1 MLVSK
6 LLIDMDVKFNSDYL
20 ITTEKILINSLL
32 RSFMIKSKEMEVWP
46 SG

>member
-1 MLVSK
+1 MLISK
-6 LLIDMDVKFNSDYL
+6 LLTDTDIKFNSDYL
-20 ITTEKILINSLL
+20 ITPEKTLINSLL

>member
-1 MLVSK
+1 MLVFK
-6 LLIDMDVKFNSDYL
+6 LLTDMNIKFNSDYL
-20 ITTEKILINSLL
+20 ITPEKILINSLL

>member
-6 LLIDMDVKFNSDYL
+6 LLTDMDIKFNSDYL
-20 ITTEKILINSLL
+20 ITLEKILINSLL

>member
-6 LLIDMDVKFNSDYL
+6 LLTNMDIKFNSDYL
-20 ITTEKILINSLL
+20 ITLEKILINSLL

>member
-6 LLIDMDVKFNSDYL
+6 LLTDMDVKFNSDYL
-20 ITTEKILINSLL
+20 ITPEKILINSLL